1 MGMQRKAVKIMP
13 NKTKK
18 RNLSKTQKKRVAYN
32 YRYYYFKKYP
42 GLIHGHLWFC
52 SQCGKPLWN
61 KSSVQVDHILA
72 LGAGGVNRVINTVA
86 ICGKCNLRKS
96 DKVGFLGHYVVR
108 GYFAKIVE
116 VVLFGVSKVTSFTF
130 SSAKSFIL
138 VAGIAITVFLLFQF
152 FK

>member
-1 MGMQRKAVKIMP
+1 MRLMS

-18 RNLSKTQKKRVAYN
+18 RKLSKTQEKRDAYN

-52 SQCGKPLWN
+52 SQCSKPLWN

-72 LGAGGVNRVINTVA
+72 LGLGGVNRVINTVA
-86 ICGKCNLRKS
+86 ICGRCNLKKS

-108 GYFAKIVE
+108 GYVAKVIE
-116 VVLFGVSKVTSFTF
+116 VILFGIRRSVSFTF
-130 SSAKSFIL
+130 SSAKAFVLI
-138 VAGIAITVFLLFQF
+138 AGIVTIVFLLLQF
-152 FK
+152 F